1 MKKKPSTLKNML
13 LSLTL
18 IAGAA
23 ALSVG
28 VVSDITREPI
38 EQAREAKLQAAIR
51 VVLPEFDWLDTIVET
66 KAVDGGILTF
76 YRAYNNDEFV
86 GTAVATFTNRGFS
99 GEIRLL
105 VGLLPDGTIHNID
118 VLGHAETPGLGDKIE
133 HRKSTW
139 PQQFQGKHPA
149 RFNLRV
155 KQDGGDVDGIT
166 AATITA
172 RAYADAVQRAFDN
185 LNFESGELKN
195 EN

>member
-1 MKKKPSTLKNML
+1 MKKKPSTLKNMVI
-13 LSLTL
+13 SLTL

-28 VVSDITREPI
+28 IVSDVTREPI
-38 EQAREAKLQAAIR
+38 ERAREAKLQAAIK

-66 KAVDGGILTF
+66 KAVDGGTLMF
-76 YRAYNNDEFV
+76 YRAYNNEEFV
-86 GTAVATFTNRGFS
+86 GTAVATFSNRGFS
-99 GEIRLL
+99 GQIRLL

-149 RFNLRV
+149 KANLRV
-155 KQDGGDVDGIT
+155 RQDGGDIDAIT

-172 RAYADAVQRAFDN
+172 RAYLEAVQRAFDN
-185 LNFESGELKN
+185 LEI